1 MNVPH
6 RLLTVALVVLS
17 LSACGDRSEA
27 PSKAGAPAAVATGA
41 APVAPGALNRA
52 MRISVNMALVAKDVD
67 ASAEQVRTA
76 VNEAGGYVSQS
87 QLAGDQDSRS
97 ATLQAK
103 VPADQ
108 LVAFRQSLRGF
119 GTVAQESE
127 KAEDVTEQQADI
139 KARVRNAKAQEKRL
153 LELLSDRTGSLADV
167 LTAEKSLAEI
177 RETIER
183 LEAQETTLDKQI
195 AFATLD
201 IRISSDRNELALSP
215 GERISS
221 AFGKG
226 FTVAGEL
233 LVVLGVILVGAAPSL
248 VMLGALAYASYRLI
262 RLFRGRKAAPV
273 RG

>member
-6 RLLTVALVVLS
+6 RLLTVALVALS
-17 LSACGDRSEA
+17 LSACRDRSEA
-27 PSKAGAPAAVATGA
+27 PSKADAATGAPAAAKGA
-41 APVAPGALNRA
+41 APIAPGALNRA
-52 MRISVNMALVAKDVD
+52 MRISVNLALVAKDVD

-87 QLAGDQDSRS
+87 QLAGEQDSRS

-108 LVAFRQSLRGF
+108 LAAFRQSLRGF

-139 KARVRNAKAQEKRL
+139 KAQEKRL
-153 LELLSDRTGSLADV
+153 LELLSDRTGNLADV

-226 FTVAGEL
+226 FTVAGEM
-233 LVVLGVILVGAAPSL
+233 LVVFGVILVGAAPSL
-248 VMLGALAYASYRLI
+248 VMLGALAYAGYRLI

>member
-1 MNVPH
+1 
-6 RLLTVALVVLS
+6 
-17 LSACGDRSEA
+17 
-27 PSKAGAPAAVATGA
+27 
-41 APVAPGALNRA
+41 
-52 MRISVNMALVAKDVD
+52 MRITVSMALVAKDVD
-67 ASAEQVRTA
+67 ASADQVRAA

-87 QLAGDQDSRS
+87 QLAGEQGNRA

-103 VPADQ
+103 VPAEQ
-108 LVAFRQSLRGF
+108 LATFRQSLRGF

-127 KAEDVTEQQADI
+127 KAEDVTEQQADL

-153 LELLSDRTGSLADV
+153 LELLSDRTGSLSDV

-226 FTVAGEL
+226 FTVAGEM
-233 LVVLGVILVGAAPSL
+233 LVVFGVILVGAAPSL
-248 VMLGALAYASYRLI
+248 VMLGGLAYLAFRVI
-262 RLFRGRKAAPV
+262 RLFRRRKAAPASA
-273 RG
+273 